1 MFLICRRK
9 KTLKGSKS
17 MTARTPIARSNSGK
31 TQQEQ
36 LTFKSQF
43 SGSVIMKIIDV
54 SETSDCQRCVS
65 FMIQTK
71 DRGKLK
77 IKKKEHFPDIR
88 IIKCLGVAL
97 MTFQVK
103 SSEIK
108 RDVIS
113 TAADVVTKLKMGDK
127 DFAADLVTK
136 VEHNQLNVTT
146 KVI

>member
-71 DRGKLK
+71 DRGKLVK
-77 IKKKEHFPDIR
+77 I
-88 IIKCLGVAL
+88 V
-97 MTFQVK
+97 
-103 SSEIK
+103 
-108 RDVIS
+108 
-113 TAADVVTKLKMGDK
+113 
-127 DFAADLVTK
+127 
-136 VEHNQLNVTT
+136 
-146 KVI
+146 

>member
-1 MFLICRRK
+1 MRNWEKSNNFK
-9 KTLKGSKS
+9 KFEL
-17 MTARTPIARSNSGK
+17 
-31 TQQEQ
+31 
-36 LTFKSQF
+36 
-43 SGSVIMKIIDV
+43 
-54 SETSDCQRCVS
+54 
-65 FMIQTK
+65 
-71 DRGKLK
+71 
-77 IKKKEHFPDIR
+77 KKEHFPDIR